1 MSVAGLGDA
10 AETLFRG
17 PGEVRALARALD
29 WARTPLGPVA
39 AWPQSLRSTVRTL
52 LSSQYPMI
60 LTWGGEFT
68 QVYNDA
74 YAKLIGAG
82 HPDALGGDIRV
93 TLAASWDTLGPMIAR
108 VMQTGEA
115 NWTAAL
121 PLLMERASYREE
133 AYFSVSHAPA
143 EDDEGRI
150 VGMLAVCSEVT
161 AQVVGERRLG
171 LLRDLAARAGETRS
185 VEATCADVA
194 GALSGE
200 KLDVPFAL
208 LFLRGAGGRLSLGA
222 AVGIDGAHPLASPEA
237 EATWPFERALAG
249 ATVSVG
255 GLGAVIGMAGG
266 LWGDLVEHALV
277 MPLAGEAGS
286 EPLGVL
292 VLGISPSRALDEGYR
307 SFLDLVTGQVSTAL
321 RNARA
326 YEEERRR
333 AEALAELD
341 RAKTRFFSNVSHE
354 FRTPLTLMLGPLE
367 EALRDPGVAPES
379 RAELEVAHRNAL
391 RLLRLVNTLLDFS
404 RVEAGRAE
412 ATFAPADLAA
422 LTADL
427 ASTFRSAVERGGLAL
442 RVECT
447 PLPEPVFVDRD
458 MWEKVVLNL
467 LSNAFKFTFH
477 GGIDVRLGP
486 VPEGVRLTVADTGV
500 GIPAEALPHVF
511 DRFHRIEGTRSRS
524 HEGSGIGLAL
534 VHDLVSLHG
543 GDIEVRSTVGEGTT
557 FTVTIP
563 FGRSHLPAERV
574 VEAVAAPVDS
584 QARGYIE
591 EALRWLPDEPSNVVP
606 LRGPFEAAPSGDGRR
621 RIVLADDNADMRA
634 YVERLLGQDHRVVAV
649 ADGAAALDALRAAPS
664 DLLLTDVMMP
674 VLDGIAL
681 TRAVRADPALRTVPV
696 IMLSARAGAEA
707 GVEGL
712 EAGADDYLVKPFSAR
727 ELQARI
733 RANLELSRLRAEA
746 QEQAVQARK
755 MEAIEQLTGG
765 VAHDFNN
772 LLAAVMGSVELAE
785 RKVTDERALRL
796 LRNATQ
802 AAQRG
807 ARLTEQLLAFSL
819 RQPLEAR
826 PIDLNGVLSAMAE
839 QLHRTLGGGTAVVT
853 RLAADLW
860 PAVADGHRVE
870 LAVLNLA
877 MNARDALQGGGEVR
891 IETENLPAGAAR
903 PGTVPA
909 GDLVVLTVADTG
921 EGMPPEVLARAFEP
935 FFTTK
940 PQGKG
945 TGLGLAQ
952 VYGTARQL
960 GGAITLRSR
969 PGEGTTASV
978 YLPRAEGVAVA
989 DVARTHGRGH
999 GTDATR
1005 ILVVDD
1011 DPQVRAV
1018 AVTLLEELGYGV
1030 VEAGGGAEALRV
1042 LREEDRIDLLLT
1054 DYAMPGMTG
1063 TELAG
1068 RALAVNPALGVLM
1081 MTGYADAAAL
1091 PSEGVPVL
1099 RKPFA
1104 LDGLRAAV
1112 EGLVAERPGRVL
1124 PFRRPDE
1131 ADGEGGQLA

>member
-1 MSVAGLGDA
+1 MNGEGPLDA
-10 AETLFRG
+10 AEALFRG
-17 PGEVRALARALD
+17 RGEVRALARALD

-60 LTWGGEFT
+60 LTWGTEFT

-93 TLAASWDTLGPMIAR
+93 TLAASWETLGPMIAR
-108 VMQTGEA
+108 VMQTGDA

-121 PLLMERASYREE
+121 PLLMERAGYREE

-171 LLRDLAARAGETRS
+171 MLRDFAARAGETRS

-194 GALSGE
+194 GALSGDS
-200 KLDVPFAL
+200 LDIPFAL
-208 LFLRGAGGRLSLGA
+208 LFLRQPDGGLLRA
-222 AVGIDGAHPLASPEA
+222 AVVGIDPAHPSATTDKASP
-237 EATWPFERALAG
+237 WPFERVLSGEAVAVGGVAGALRLAGGFWSDPVDAALA
-249 ATVSVG
+249 
-255 GLGAVIGMAGG
+255 
-266 LWGDLVEHALV
+266 

-307 SFLDLVTGQVSTAL
+307 GFLDLVAGQVSTAL

-333 AEALAELD
+333 VEALAELD

-367 EALRDPGVAPES
+367 EALRDPGVAPGS
-379 RAELEVAHRNAL
+379 RAELEVAYRNAL

-404 RVEAGRAE
+404 RVEAGRVE
-412 ATFAPADLAA
+412 ATFAPVDLAT
-422 LTADL
+422 LTEDL

-442 RVECT
+442 RVECP

-467 LSNAFKFTFH
+467 LSNAFKYTFA

-486 VPEGVRLTVADTGV
+486 SPGGVRLTVADTGV

-534 VHDLVSLHG
+534 VRDLVALHG
-543 GDIEVRSTVGEGTT
+543 GDVDVRSAVGRGAT
-557 FTVTIP
+557 FTVTVP

-574 VEAVAAPVDS
+574 VQVGAASDES

-591 EALRWLPDEPSNVVP
+591 EALRWLPEEPSNVVA
-606 LRGPFEAAPSGDGRR
+606 LRGPVEAATSGDGRP

-634 YVERLLGQDHRVVAV
+634 YVERLLGRDHRVVAV
-649 ADGAAALDALRAAPS
+649 ADGAAALDALRAAPA

-681 TRAVRADPALRTVPV
+681 TRAVRADPTLCTVPV
-696 IMLSARAGAEA
+696 IMLSARAGDEA

-712 EAGADDYLVKPFSAR
+712 AAGADDYLVKPFSAR
-727 ELQARI
+727 ELQARV
-733 RANLELSRLRAEA
+733 RVNLELSRLRAEA
-746 QEQAVQARK
+746 QEQAVQGRK

-785 RKVTDERALRL
+785 RKVTDERVLRL
-796 LRNATQ
+796 LRNAMQ

-826 PIDLNGVLSAMAE
+826 PVDLNGVLSAMAE

-860 PAVADGHRVE
+860 PALADGHRVE

-877 MNARDALQGGGEVR
+877 TNARDALQGGGEIW
-891 IETENLPAGAAR
+891 IETENLPADAPR

-921 EGMPPEVLARAFEP
+921 EGMAPEVLARAFEP

-978 YLPRAEGVAVA
+978 YLPRAEGVAHA
-989 DVARTHGRGH
+989 DVTRSQEREHAIG
-999 GTDATR
+999 ATR

-1011 DPQVRAV
+1011 DSQVRAV
-1018 AVTLLEELGYGV
+1018 AVTLLEELGYEV
-1030 VEAGGGAEALRV
+1030 VEAGGGPEALRL
-1042 LREEDRIDLLLT
+1042 LREGDRIDMLLT

-1063 TELAG
+1063 SELVAQ
-1068 RALAVNPALGVLM
+1068 ALAHDPALGVLM

-1091 PSEGVPVL
+1091 PSGVVPVL

-1104 LDGLRAAV
+1104 LDDLRAAV
-1112 EGLVAERPGRVL
+1112 ESLLSERPGRVL
-1124 PFRRPDE
+1124 PFRRLGE
-1131 ADGEGGQLA
+1131 AYDEGGQLA